1 MKSITI
7 ALGNTPI
14 SNIFLEAQTAAL
26 NLEPKAIKPIHR
38 AFRPMTEDT
47 AFDVSELAIVTAIQ
61 AMEQNRN
68 IVPLPISIASR
79 IQHKCIIQNN
89 NFTNLTHSDLEGR
102 RVAVRAYSQTTGAWV
117 RTILDTEYGVDCA
130 KIEWIT
136 QEPPHVT
143 DAPEPS
149 NVIRDP
155 NGASPLE
162 LIENGDVD
170 AAIFGNDL
178 PDAAWVKSVIRN
190 AEEAGKISLEKTNI
204 TQINH
209 ILAVSRSFFEQREDD
224 VKRIMAGFHSAR
236 QQLSHDEQRML
247 PIGEEEMQTSLET
260 LLQSAFKQGLIGQK
274 LGFNDIFGRGM
285 SLYQTL
291 SL

>member
-1 MKSITI
+1 MTSTTI
-7 ALGNTPI
+7 ALGDTPI

-26 NLEPKAIKPIHR
+26 NLESKVIKPIHR
-38 AFRPMTEDT
+38 VFRPMTEDT
-47 AFDVSELAIVTAIQ
+47 AFDVSELAIITAIQ
-61 AMEQNRN
+61 AIEHNRN

-79 IQHKCIIQNN
+79 IQHNCIIQNN
-89 NFTNLTHSDLEGR
+89 NFTNLTPADLDGR

-117 RTILDTEYGVDCA
+117 RTILDSEYGVDVT

-143 DAPEPS
+143 DAAEPS
-149 NVIRDP
+149 NVTRDP
-155 NGASPLE
+155 SGASPLE

-178 PDAAWVKSVIRN
+178 PDAEWVKSIIPN
-190 AEEAGKISLEKTNI
+190 AKEAGKVSLEKTNI

-209 ILAVSRSFFEQREDD
+209 ILAVSRSFFEHREGD
-224 VKRIMAGFHSAR
+224 VKRMMLGFHSAR
-236 QQLSHDEQRML
+236 QQLSDDEQRML
-247 PIGEEEMQTSLET
+247 PMGREEMETSVET
-260 LLQSAFKQGLIGQK
+260 LLHSALRQGLIGQK
-274 LGFNDIFGRGM
+274 LGFNDIFGDGM
-285 SLYQTL
+285 NLYQTL